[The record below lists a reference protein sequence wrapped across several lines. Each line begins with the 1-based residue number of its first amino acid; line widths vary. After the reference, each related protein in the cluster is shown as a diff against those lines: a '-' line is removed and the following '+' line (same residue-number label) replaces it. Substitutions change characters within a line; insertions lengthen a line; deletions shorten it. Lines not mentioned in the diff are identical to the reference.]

1 MSIRKLGKQ
10 SLIYGFGHVL
20 ARLVTFLLLPLYT
33 NVFTAREYGVVAL
46 FYTFLSFMNVIMRYG
61 LGAAFLK
68 FYVSADNSEKNA
80 IFTNVI
86 TSLFIT
92 GIPFFLVWHGCR
104 NFLSPIILGVH
115 EPSFISIMGIII
127 VLDTIW
133 SIPLLGFRAENRPGT
148 FIIFSLLNVGITIG
162 LNLFL
167 ILQMNMGID
176 AIFLSNL
183 SASLV
188 IFLLSLPFIYQRFE
202 FVLLSKERWKSI
214 LTFALPF
221 LPAGLF
227 SMAMEV
233 ADRYILKLLTD
244 LSTVGI
250 YNAGYKVGMLM
261 MLAVTAFNFG
271 WQPFFLEQG
280 RESDQEEMFG
290 KITTFV
296 LAGLGFIWLM
306 LLLWADDLIQLKIMG
321 YSFFGEEF
329 QQSLPIV
336 PWIALGYLFYGFY
349 VLQTPGIFL
358 KDRPGIAAWTR
369 LIGATSNILLCFLLI
384 PLYGALGAA
393 MATCFAFFIMFL
405 VMYRWNTKLYPIQLE
420 WKKLCF
426 ITVFLIGGFLVSNAA
441 NDNQFTNILITG
453 LYPIGL
459 IGFNVI
465 RFDLLKEWASRLL

>member
-1 MSIRKLGKQ
+1 MSIKSLGKQ
-10 SLIYGFGHVL
+10 SLVYGIGHIL

-33 NVFTAREYGVVAL
+33 NVFTASEYGVVAL

-68 FYVSADNSEKNA
+68 FYVPASDNERNA

-86 TSLFIT
+86 ASLFLT
-92 GIPFFLVWHGCR
+92 GVPFFLVWHGLR
-104 NFLSPIILGVH
+104 NLISPIILGIN
-115 EPSFISIMGIII
+115 EPSFISLMGIII

-133 SIPLLGFRAENRPGT
+133 SIPLLGFRAENRPIL
-148 FIIFSLLNVGITIG
+148 FIIFNLLNVGITIG

-167 ILQMNMGID
+167 ILKMNMGIR

-183 SASLV
+183 SASLC

-202 FVLLSKERWKSI
+202 FALLNKTRWKSI
-214 LTFALPF
+214 ITFALPF

-233 ADRYILKLLTD
+233 ADRYILKYLTD

-250 YNAGYKVGMLM
+250 YNAGYKIGMLM

-280 RESDQEEMFG
+280 KGVSQEKLFG
-290 KITTFV
+290 KVTTLV
-296 LAGLGFIWLM
+296 LAGLGFIWLI
-306 LLLWADDLIQLKIMG
+306 LILWADDFIQLKIMG

-329 QQSLPIV
+329 QRSIPIV

-369 LIGATSNILLCFLLI
+369 LFGAISNIIFCFIFI
-384 PLYGALGAA
+384 PLYGAIGAA
-393 MATCFAFFIMFL
+393 IATCFAFFLML
-405 VMYRWNTKLYPIQLE
+405 VTLYWWNTRLYPIQLE
-420 WKKLCF
+420 WRKIGF
-426 ITVFLIGGFLVSNAA
+426 ITIILISGFFVSKESA
-441 NDNQFTNILITG
+441 DNLFINILITG
-453 LYPIGL
+453 LYPMSLLGL
-459 IGFNVI
+459 GIIKMNFFKNRVM
-465 RFDLLKEWASRLL
+465 D

>member
-1 MSIRKLGKQ
+1 MSIKSLGKQ
-10 SLIYGFGHVL
+10 SLVYGIGHIL

-33 NVFTAREYGVVAL
+33 NVFTASEYGVVAL

-68 FYVSADNSEKNA
+68 FYVPARDKERNA

-86 TSLFIT
+86 ASLFLT
-92 GIPFFLVWHGCR
+92 GIPFFFVWHGLR
-104 NFLSPIILGVH
+104 NLISPIILGIN

-127 VLDTIW
+127 VLDTLW
-133 SIPLLGFRAENRPGT
+133 SIPLLGFRAENRPIL
-148 FIIFSLLNVGITIG
+148 FIIFSLLNVGITMG

-167 ILQMNMGID
+167 ILKMHMGIRV
-176 AIFLSNL
+176 IFLSNL
-183 SASLV
+183 SASLCV
-188 IFLLSLPFIYQRFE
+188 FLLSLPFIYQRFE
-202 FVLLSKERWKSI
+202 FALLNKTRWKSI
-214 LTFALPF
+214 ITFALPF

-233 ADRYILKLLTD
+233 ADRYILKYLTD

-250 YNAGYKVGMLM
+250 SNAGYKIGMLM

-280 RESDQEEMFG
+280 KGVNQEKLFG
-290 KITTFV
+290 KVTTLV

-306 LLLWADDLIQLKIMG
+306 LMLWADDFIQMKIMG

-329 QQSLPIV
+329 QRSIPIV

-369 LIGATSNILLCFLLI
+369 LLGATSNIIFCFIFI
-384 PLYGALGAA
+384 PLYGAIGAA
-393 MATCFAFFIMFL
+393 MATCFAFFLML
-405 VMYRWNTKLYPIQLE
+405 VMMYWWNTKLYPIRLE
-420 WKKLCF
+420 WRKISF
-426 ITVFLIGGFLVSNAA
+426 ITIILISGFFVSSGSA
-441 NDNQFTNILITG
+441 DNLFINILITG

-459 IGFNVI
+459 IVSVI
-465 RFDLLKEWASRLL
+465 IKIDSFKSRMAD

>member
-1 MSIRKLGKQ
+1 VSIKSLGKQ
-10 SLIYGFGHVL
+10 SLVYGIGHIL

-33 NVFTAREYGVVAL
+33 NVFTASEYGVVAL

-68 FYVSADNSEKNA
+68 FYVPASDNERNA

-86 TSLFIT
+86 ASLFLT
-92 GIPFFLVWHGCR
+92 GIPFFLVWHGLR
-104 NFLSPIILGVH
+104 NLISPIILGIN

-133 SIPLLGFRAENRPGT
+133 SIPLLGFRAENRPIL

-167 ILQMNMGID
+167 ILKMNMGIR

-183 SASLV
+183 SASLC
-188 IFLLSLPFIYQRFE
+188 IFSLSLPFIYQRFE
-202 FVLLSKERWKSI
+202 FALLDKTRWKSI
-214 LTFALPF
+214 ITFALPF

-233 ADRYILKLLTD
+233 ADRYILKYLTD

-250 YNAGYKVGMLM
+250 YNAGYKIGMLM

-280 RESDQEEMFG
+280 KGANQEKLFG
-290 KITTFV
+290 KVTTLV
-296 LAGLGFIWLM
+296 LAGLGFIWLILM
-306 LLLWADDLIQLKIMG
+306 LWADDFIQLKIMG

-329 QQSLPIV
+329 QNSIPIV

-369 LIGATSNILLCFLLI
+369 LLGATSNIIFCFIFI
-384 PLYGALGAA
+384 PLYGAIGAA
-393 MATCFAFFIMFL
+393 MATCLAFFLML
-405 VMYRWNTKLYPIQLE
+405 VMMYWWNTKLYPIRLE
-420 WKKLCF
+420 WRKISF
-426 ITVFLIGGFLVSNAA
+426 ITIILISGFFVSKGSA
-441 NDNQFTNILITG
+441 DNLFINILITG
-453 LYPIGL
+453 LYPMGL
-459 IGFNVI
+459 LGFGI
-465 RFDLLKEWASRLL
+465 IKMDSFKSRIAN